1 MNRLDISIRHFSIA
15 LALLVLMLAPL
26 PRMLGVLRR
35 SNLRGAGL
43 GQCATIALAVAS
55 LVTAIWTYP
64 NYFPFFNVLSRGK
77 PKYLLVNDSNLDWN
91 HAMPKVEE
99 FVQRRGL
106 KQILLD
112 DYSFSEVTAYVPE
125 AQVWSCQDPSAAD
138 GGRAG
143 RWFQRA
149 IVDGHNCLW
158 LMKYPHEALA
168 GGSMYAIQL
177 PPVIPAAGTP
187 GGPPVAADYRY
198 MGGVTTFDTRTMF
211 LNFIL
216 DPQQLPPFMDKM
228 QAQYEAQKK
237 KK

>member
-1 MNRLDISIRHFSIA
+1 
-15 LALLVLMLAPL
+15 LMLAPL

-99 FVQRRGL
+99 FVHQRGL

-125 AQVWSCQDPSAAD
+125 AQIWSCQQPSPLD
-138 GGRAG
+138 GGRWAVVS
-143 RWFQRA
+143 A
-149 IVDGHNCLW
+149 SSIVDGHNCLW
-158 LMKYPHEALA
+158 IMQYPHEVLA
-168 GGSMYAIQL
+168 GGSVYAIQL
-177 PPVIPAAGTP
+177 PPVIPAAGTA
-187 GGPPVAADYRY
+187 GGPPLPADYRY
-198 MGGVTTFDTRTMF
+198 MGGVTTFDTRTLF
-211 LNFIL
+211 LGFIQ

-228 QAQYEAQKK
+228 QAQYDAQRKK
-237 KK
+237 K